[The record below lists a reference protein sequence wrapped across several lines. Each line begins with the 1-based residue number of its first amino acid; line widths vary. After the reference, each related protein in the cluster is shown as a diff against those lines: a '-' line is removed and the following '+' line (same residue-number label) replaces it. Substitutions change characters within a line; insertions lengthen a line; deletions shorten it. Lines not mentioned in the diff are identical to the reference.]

1 MSTEFV
7 KFVFTG
13 AIEEVGVDG
22 HGCLLKWIVLHLCV
36 VDEALDEE
44 FLPEYRRRLVS
55 RESIMNVQN
64 FLTLASWYSFYEY
77 QEPDSRRPVYS

>member
-1 MSTEFV
+1 VSTEFV

-22 HGCLLKWIVLHLCV
+22 HGCFLKGIVLHLCV
-36 VDEALDEE
+36 VDEAIDD
-44 FLPEYRRRLVS
+44 EYRRRLVS
-55 RESIMNVQN
+55 RESIMNLQN